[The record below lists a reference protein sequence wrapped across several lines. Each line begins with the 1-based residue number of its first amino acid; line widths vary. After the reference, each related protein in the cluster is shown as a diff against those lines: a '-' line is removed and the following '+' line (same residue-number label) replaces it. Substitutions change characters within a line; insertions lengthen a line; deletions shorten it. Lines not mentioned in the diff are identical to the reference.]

1 MLLNDNEFVK
11 IVVKPI
17 VAKNNKVYA
26 IIFLLFIEES
36 IIKGLIMVINIQNNK
51 LVIPISTFCIEDK
64 FK

>member
-17 VAKNNKVYA
+17 VAKNNNVYA

>member
-36 IIKGLIMVINIQNNK
+36 IIKGLIIVINKQNNK